1 MIVPWRSGPL
11 AVPAFRLLTVGQF
24 ASNIGDYCY
33 AVALP
38 WLVLS
43 GHGSTVLLGTL
54 LACYGI
60 PRTVLIPAGGVLVD
74 KISPRVTMLA
84 ADISRCVFVAV
95 FAVLAARHVVSLAAL
110 GPLAALIGAGEGVF
124 VPASYSV
131 VPSLLDVKM
140 LMSGNAY
147 YQAGQQTGSLI
158 GPAVG
163 GALVA
168 GFGPSVA
175 LGVDALTFAI
185 SALSLALMRVRPP
198 APAAADPDEVS
209 TGEPGG
215 ALSFLRSL
223 PSLQLLLLIVI
234 AANLTFGGL
243 TEVALPALA
252 HLRWGASGYGTLL
265 VLFAAGSI
273 AGSLGAARG
282 GGLRRPM
289 IASSS
294 AFLVAAAA
302 MAAVPYL
309 GGLAGAAAALLV
321 MGALLA
327 FGNTLLMP
335 SIQTTVPP
343 AMIGRLMGVVMLCS
357 MGVFPLSAFAAGLL
371 VRHIGA
377 VVYFPISGGFF
388 GLVIALAVTQRAFR
402 GFGAREEPEP
412 EPAS

>member
-1 MIVPWRSGPL
+1 VPS
-11 AVPAFRLLTVGQF
+11 FRLLTVGQF
-24 ASNIGDYCY
+24 ASNVGDYCY

-43 GHGSTVLLGTL
+43 GHGSTVLLGAL

-60 PRTVLIPAGGVLVD
+60 PRTILIPVGGVLVD

-95 FAVLAARHVVSLAAL
+95 FAVLAAHHVVSLAAL
-110 GPLAALIGAGEGVF
+110 GPLAALIGTGEGVF

-131 VPSLLDVKM
+131 VPSLLDEPL
-140 LMSGNAY
+140 LMSGNAF
-147 YQAGQQTGSLI
+147 YQAGQQTGSLV

-163 GALVA
+163 GVLVA
-168 GFGPSVA
+168 AFGSSVA
-175 LGVDALTFAI
+175 LGVDALTFGL
-185 SALSLALMRVRPP
+185 SALSLALMRVPPP
-198 APAAADPDEVS
+198 ARAAEPDAAE
-209 TGEPGG
+209 TAAGAPGG
-215 ALSFLRSL
+215 VLAFLRSL
-223 PSLQLLLLIVI
+223 PSMQLLLLVVI

-252 HLRWGASGYGTLL
+252 HLRWGASGYGALL
-265 VLFAAGSI
+265 VLSAAGAI

-289 IASSS
+289 IVSSS
-294 AFLVAAAA
+294 AFIVAAAA
-302 MAAVPYL
+302 MAAVPFL
-309 GGLAGAAAALLV
+309 GGLPGAAAALLV
-321 MGALLA
+321 MGGLLA

-343 AMIGRLMGVVMLCS
+343 AMLGRLMGVVMLCS
-357 MGVFPLSAFAAGLL
+357 MGIFPLSVAVAGLL
-371 VRHIGA
+371 VRHIGP

-402 GFGAREEPEP
+402 SFGARQEPQP
-412 EPAS
+412 EPAP